1 MSPVHR
7 TAAVPSLRH
16 PLLRGLLVA
25 LLAVAAVAIAPTGR
39 ARALDEND
47 LGLEAAAGP
56 FDLTLQSC
64 TFRGERLECR
74 LTARNRLET
83 ASPLKVT
90 GAELYDT
97 EGGSYRD
104 REIRTAGQSDVRP
117 DKPRRAP
124 SPSPFPGRRPP
135 KSSSSSPT
143 SAATRRRP

>member
-1 MSPVHR
+1 M
-7 TAAVPSLRH
+7 
-16 PLLRGLLVA
+16 
-25 LLAVAAVAIAPTGR
+25 AAVAIAPSGR

-90 GAELYDT
+90 GAELYDS

-117 DKPRRAP
+117 DKPRRRAVTVSVP
-124 SPSPFPGRRPP
+124 GETPAQIVIVFTDVSRQKKKALNLVVDIEGHRRLEFGDFPLARD
-135 KSSSSSPT
+135 
-143 SAATRRRP
+143 